1 MMKFQKRAY
10 RRLPLLIALLIVV
23 TVAMGAAALHF
34 IQNRLIAASGESL
47 ALIATDIAD
56 KLDRLLLEQYANVQI
71 MAQAP
76 AMQGSDPAGKTRLL
90 NLFKAP
96 YGYPTW
102 IGVTDAMGR
111 IIASTDPRSV
121 GLDLSEQA
129 WFRFVRDHGRV
140 YVQDA
145 TPSQVLGGA
154 FAVTFTAPVKNPA
167 GKFLGAVTS
176 RVRVSDLEQ
185 IFTEEVRTFDVHHGT
200 AGQLE
205 YQFLARDGEVITDS
219 VLRQEGR
226 VNLKLMGLPSALF
239 IGSAQP
245 GYVEEMH
252 LRRHVPV
259 VTGFAQS
266 EQRRDFAGLHWGVL
280 VRMDRRD
287 ILAPV
292 KEVLW
297 KLAAGGAF
305 VLVPMLGLLAW
316 VTGRLRREWAV
327 ALEEKQHAAAN
338 EAKFRGLLE
347 FAPDAF
353 VIVDRKGLIV
363 LVNAQ
368 AEKLF
373 GYAREELIGQSV
385 EMLIPEGFRSQH
397 VGHRAQYAADPRPRS
412 MGACMDLRA
421 RRKDGSEVSVDISL
435 GSLMAGDDMLMTAA
449 IRDITERKRV
459 EEALNQ
465 SYAYY
470 LSLFDNFP
478 IPIWRSGINA
488 KCDYFNRAWLDFTG
502 RTMEQELGD
511 GWAEGVHP
519 EDLER
524 CVKTYRDAF
533 VARRPFEMEYRL
545 RRHDGRYGMIIDV
558 GRPISN
564 LDGSFAGYLGCCYDI
579 TDRKRLE
586 EQFRQSQKMEA
597 VGQLAGGIAHDFNNL
612 LTVITGYCQIL
623 LTAADQGDPR
633 REELEQIKE
642 AGDRAASLTRQLLAF
657 SRKQILEPK
666 VLDLN
671 AVVTN
676 LDKML
681 QRLIGED
688 IALRTALS
696 PALGC
701 VKADPGQIEQVIMN
715 LAVNARDAMPQG
727 GRLTIETAYADL
739 DESYAKERFAVQ
751 PGPYVMLAVSDTGS
765 GMDTETQAHIFEPFF
780 TTKGQGKGTGLGLS
794 TVYGIVK
801 QSGGYIWVY
810 SEPGR
815 GTTFKIYL
823 PRVDAQAEALEPR
836 SPLQESLQGT
846 ETILLVEDEERVRR
860 LARTIL
866 AGHGY
871 SVLEAPNGAEAL
883 RISEQRGGAI
893 HLLVTDVVMPG
904 MSGGELA
911 SQLIAKHLHMK
922 VLFVSGYT
930 DDAIVRHGVLQ
941 AGIPFIQKPFT
952 PSTLARKVREVLDAS
967 PAEQAR

>member
-10 RRLPLLIALLIVV
+10 RWLPALIALLVFT
-23 TVAMGAAALHF
+23 TVAMGAIALHF
-34 IQNRLIAASGESL
+34 VQNRLIAASGESL
-47 ALIATDIAD
+47 ALVAADIAD
-56 KLDRLLLEQYANVQI
+56 KLDRLLLEQYANTQI

-76 AMQGSDPAGKTRLL
+76 ALQGSDPAVKTRLL

-102 IGVTDAMGR
+102 ISVTDVRGR
-111 IIASTDPRSV
+111 VIADTDPGSV
-121 GLDLSEQA
+121 GQDRSEQI
-129 WFRFVRDHGRV
+129 WFRFVRDHGGV
-140 YVQDA
+140 HVQDA
-145 TPSQVLGGA
+145 GPDQTLGGA
-154 FAVTFTAPVKNPA
+154 LAVTFTAPIKSPA
-167 GKFLGAVTS
+167 GEFLGVVTS

-185 IFTEEVRTFDVHHGT
+185 IFKEAVRSFDVQHGK
-200 AGQLE
+200 AGRLE
-205 YQFLARDGEVITDS
+205 YQFLARDGEVIADS

-226 VNLKLMGLPSALF
+226 VNLKLMGLLSALF

-259 VTGFAQS
+259 VTGYAQA
-266 EQRRDFAGLHWGVL
+266 EQHGDFAGLHWGVL
-280 VRMDRRD
+280 VRMDRQD

-292 KEVLW
+292 NEVLW

-305 VLVPMLGLLAW
+305 ILGPILGLLVW
-316 VTGRLRREWAV
+316 MTVRLRREWAM
-327 ALEEKQHAAAN
+327 AQAETERATAT

-353 VIVDRKGLIV
+353 VIVNREGRIA

-368 AEKLF
+368 TEKLF

-385 EMLIPEGFRSQH
+385 EMLVPEGFRSQH

-412 MGACMDLRA
+412 MGACMDLLA

-435 GSLMAGDDMLMTAA
+435 GSLMTGDEMLMMAA
-449 IRDITERKRV
+449 IHDITERKRAQ
-459 EEALNQ
+459 EALER

-478 IPIWRSGINA
+478 IPIWRSGVDA

-502 RTMEQELGD
+502 RTMEQEMGG

-524 CVKTYRDAF
+524 CMKTYRDAF
-533 VARRPFEMEYRL
+533 AARRTFAMEYRL
-545 RRHDGRYGMIIDV
+545 RHHDGRYRTIVDV

-564 LDGSFAGYLGCCYDI
+564 LDGNFAGYLGCCYDI

-586 EQFRQSQKMEA
+586 EKLRQSQKMEA
-597 VGQLAGGIAHDFNNL
+597 IGRLAGGIAHDFNNL
-612 LTVITGYCQIL
+612 LTVITGYGQIL
-623 LTAADQGDPR
+623 FGEMRPNDPLR
-633 REELEQIKE
+633 SNVEEINK
-642 AGDRAASLTRQLLAF
+642 AGERAVVLTRQLLAF
-657 SRKQILEPK
+657 SRKQVLEPK

-671 AVVTN
+671 AVATN
-676 LDKML
+676 MESLL
-681 QRLIGED
+681 RRLIGED
-688 IALRTALS
+688 ISLRTALAS
-696 PALGC
+696 ALSC
-701 VKADPGQIEQVIMN
+701 VKADPGQVEQVIMN

-727 GRLTIETAYADL
+727 GHLTIETANADL
-739 DESYAKERFAVQ
+739 DESYAEERFSVQ
-751 PGPYVMLAVSDTGS
+751 PGPYVMLAVSDTGC
-765 GMDTETQAHIFEPFF
+765 GMDAETQARIFEPFF

-823 PRVDAQAEALEPR
+823 PRVDAQAEALEPH
-836 SPLQESLQGT
+836 SPRQESLQGT

-883 RISEQRGGAI
+883 RISEQHGGAI
-893 HLLVTDVVMPG
+893 HLLVTDVVMPE
-904 MSGGELA
+904 MSGRELA
-911 SQLIAKHLHMK
+911 SRLIAKNPDMK

-930 DDAIVRHGVLQ
+930 DDTVLRYGVVQ
-941 AGIPFIQKPFT
+941 AGIPFLQKPFT
-952 PSTLARKVREVLDAS
+952 PSTLARKVREVLDAHRE
-967 PAEQAR
+967 PDRN